1 MQRNLQW
8 AVHQEQ
14 RVVPDPCRHPAES
27 VFGYLWVYLEFVP
40 SPPQTTIKIDN
51 SPKCLAQIISRML
64 NCTNILDNVPSS
76 SGPDRAQR
84 QQSNLIIPPNVWQT
98 NQDRMKNV
106 ELNMHFRICAL
117 PPLRQSDLITL
128 PNIWHK
134 NQDRIKNVELYTH
147 LRNCA
152 LPPQGP
158 KTTIHFDNSSNDDC
172 WWLSGVDGCQLKNE
186 PVVDGCQMLMVVRC
200 WWLSV
205 LMAVLLIDVC

>member
-1 MQRNLQW
+1 MNQCSSRSQ
-8 AVHQEQ
+8 
-14 RVVPDPCRHPAES
+14 C
-27 VFGYLWVYLEFVP
+27 P
-40 SPPQTTIKIDN
+40 SGN
-51 SPKCLAQIISRML
+51 SI
-64 NCTNILDNVPSS
+64 T
-76 SGPDRAQR
+76 
-84 QQSNLIIPPNVWQT
+84 PPNVWQK

-186 PVVDGCQMLMVVRC
+186 PVVDGCQMLMIVRVDGCLVDGCQLNVRIGDIVLRLVRC
-200 WWLSV
+200 HWRTIW
-205 LMAVLLIDVC
+205 I